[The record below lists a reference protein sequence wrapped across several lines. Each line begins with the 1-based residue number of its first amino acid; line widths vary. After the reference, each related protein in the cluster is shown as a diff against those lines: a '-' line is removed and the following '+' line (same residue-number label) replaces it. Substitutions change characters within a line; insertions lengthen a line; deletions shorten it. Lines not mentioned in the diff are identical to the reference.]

1 MPTLHFWQLPT
12 TIEVE
17 FVGIDRDNLTLLLCM
32 RLLVDNAH
40 PTFLLAYIL
49 VPMILEAFLANLN
62 IADNAILIATTEFF
76 KVDLQCILFI
86 KDICDP
92 DVPDDLG
99 ILIERRDIGGDFP
112 LVLTFYVKAELLSDR
127 NSDELDWIIFFCH
140 KLGCKALIGDLD
152 LNPYSWYLVNED
164 RSVLRIYVNAAK
176 LDDDGQFAI
185 DWILSKNL

>member
-1 MPTLHFWQLPT
+1 
-12 TIEVE
+12 
-17 FVGIDRDNLTLLLCM
+17 M
-32 RLLVDNAH
+32 RLLVGNAH

-49 VPMILEAFLANLN
+49 VSMILEAFLANLN
-62 IADNAILIATTEFF
+62 IADNAILIATAEFF

-92 DVPDDLG
+92 DVPNDLG

-127 NSDELDWIIFFCH
+127 NSDELDWIIFLCH
-140 KLGCKALIGDLD
+140 KLGCKALIGDLS
-152 LNPYSWYLVNED
+152 LNPYSWYLVSED

-176 LDDDGQFAI
+176 LDDNGQFAI